1 VVNGVASSPTST
13 AASPAS
19 EARSGIASGGRQ
31 VTLIDLLDRLLAG
44 GVVIEGHITLSVA
57 DIDLV
62 ELDLGVILA
71 ATDKVAGQ

>member
-1 VVNGVASSPTST
+1 MNEVVSRGRPTAETRGNESV
-13 AASPAS
+13 PY
-19 EARSGIASGGRQ
+19 SGPQ

-62 ELDLGVILA
+62 ELHLGVILA
-71 ATDKVAGQ
+71 ATDKVMGR